1 MKEGKETMRLSKK
14 VKIELFILLIIL
26 NLILRFPV
34 VYHEIGPDSF
44 EMHIL
49 ANSLTEF
56 GEARWWIHP
65 LSVIGMYPNSY
76 ASMISFLLSGISQCT
91 GLDVELIIFIYGL
104 VFGLFSIFAS
114 YILAGSIYNNDL
126 FKFLVAFSF
135 SVSPGILTYTTWM
148 ANARSPFIIL
158 LPLFLYAFIRS
169 RESHLRFGLIAIA
182 FAMLLL
188 ATHHL
193 VFYLIPVVAGCL
205 LVTFVYMLKK
215 NAKIVENLLKK
226 YLSQEQIARVKT
238 GPEYVILRD
247 EILEL
252 KGQGRHDLH
261 IPLNIV
267 VTTGGTDPEGVLL
280 NLIPWLNEMDLEAN
294 ILILVGQAFKFQD
307 ELGYLVDNLPDNFKI
322 IPYSLQDLI
331 KGDIIICTFGVSIY
345 EMIYLQIPTIC
356 ISHNLENA
364 YGARILKE
372 RYGVIENIGYIKD
385 INPQNLYV
393 AITKLLIDKV
403 YYKNMVKRCN
413 NLIDGEGA
421 KRVGRIIV
429 GGE

>member
-1 MKEGKETMRLSKK
+1 MKIVFRCDASSDIGLGHAVRCLAVAKELRKQNHIIFATIEDKTNSYIKDKNFEIFFKEGDETEEAFLDRVSSILKPDIIVIDKKYPYRSTFLNCLKRNK
-14 VKIELFILLIIL
+14 VKIVMLDNICEGLSASDEFV
-26 NLILRFPV
+26 FPIA
-34 VYHEIGPDSF
+34 H
-44 EMHIL
+44 
-49 ANSLTEF
+49 
-56 GEARWWIHP
+56 
-65 LSVIGMYPNSY
+65 
-76 ASMISFLLSGISQCT
+76 
-91 GLDVELIIFIYGL
+91 LD
-104 VFGLFSIFAS
+104 
-114 YILAGSIYNNDL
+114 
-126 FKFLVAFSF
+126 K
-135 SVSPGILTYTTWM
+135 
-148 ANARSPFIIL
+148 
-158 LPLFLYAFIRS
+158 
-169 RESHLRFGLIAIA
+169 
-182 FAMLLL
+182 
-188 ATHHL
+188 
-193 VFYLIPVVAGCL
+193 
-205 LVTFVYMLKK
+205 
-215 NAKIVENLLKK
+215 NLLKK

-372 RYGVIENIGYIKD
+372 RYGVIENTGYIKD
-385 INPQNLYV
+385 INPQSLYV
-393 AITKLLIDKV
+393 AIIRLLTDKR
-403 YYKNMVKRCN
+403 YYKTMVERCG

-421 KRVGRIIV
+421 KRVGQIIV
-429 GGE
+429 GGV